1 MNEEPYMKLPYD
13 LSGAMSKNR
22 FKNEILWGMHKIL
35 EIYTNEEDFNMVFDY
50 VCDIEVHWK
59 NGKYEFYQV
68 KTSNSGEAYTQNKLT
83 TIGKKEMSVLAKL
96 YILKKNF
103 SGNRENIQIA
113 LVSNKPFKDSNNK
126 LYNSTEKLE
135 YNFLDD
141 NVKLQIEES
150 LKKEL
155 NIDTVDLNNFNF
167 IYTSIDLMNPKNTLT
182 GELVNFFNDVLKV
195 QIKKPAVLY
204 SVLADKISQ
213 KAEYEMKVNT
223 YDDLIK
229 NKAITKKDIDE
240 LFNKHREISNNAVE
254 KAKNNIEKMC
264 TDSYMR
270 KTKMIVALSSVVS
283 NLSISKDL
291 QKLEQEIIGF
301 INNNITV
308 LDTNFENV
316 IKVLYEKYK
325 DKFNIEYS
333 EEEIKAFIIL
343 ILMKREEEMYE

>member
-13 LSGAMSKNR
+13 LSGEMSKNR

-213 KAEYEMKVNT
+213 KAEYEMKANT

>member
-1 MNEEPYMKLPYD
+1 
-13 LSGAMSKNR
+13 
-22 FKNEILWGMHKIL
+22 
-35 EIYTNEEDFNMVFDY
+35 
-50 VCDIEVHWK
+50 
-59 NGKYEFYQV
+59 
-68 KTSNSGEAYTQNKLT
+68 
-83 TIGKKEMSVLAKL
+83 
-96 YILKKNF
+96 
-103 SGNRENIQIA
+103 
-113 LVSNKPFKDSNNK
+113 
-126 LYNSTEKLE
+126 
-135 YNFLDD
+135 
-141 NVKLQIEES
+141 
-150 LKKEL
+150 
-155 NIDTVDLNNFNF
+155 
-167 IYTSIDLMNPKNTLT
+167 
-182 GELVNFFNDVLKV
+182 
-195 QIKKPAVLY
+195 
-204 SVLADKISQ
+204 
-213 KAEYEMKVNT
+213 MKVNT

-283 NLSISKDL
+283 NLSISNDL